1 MPKVTYT
8 ASKGLIQ
15 EAGSGVSL
23 ANLPFSPVQSQNT
36 VSASISQPGVYTMS
50 GTAFVTTFL
59 PAVASVPGGHF
70 TFRSLSA
77 GHAHAI
83 SASSEDAGNSVIR
96 LSNAAFRGSNLALN
110 TLVGS
115 SVSLVSDGVQ
125 YVVYANTGSLILAG
139 V

>member
-1 MPKVTYT
+1 MPKVVYT
-8 ASKGLIQ
+8 SAKGLVQ
-15 EAGSGVSL
+15 QAGQGFQL
-23 ANLPFSPVQSQNT
+23 EDLPFSPVQSQNT
-36 VSASISQPGVYTMS
+36 VSASVSQPGVYTMS

-59 PAVASVPGGHF
+59 PAVASIPGGHF

-83 SASSEDAGNSVIR
+83 SASSADAGNSVIR
-96 LSNAAFRGSNLALN
+96 GSNNTSRGSNLALN

-125 YVVYANTGSLILAG
+125 YIVYANTGSLTFSG

>member
-1 MPKVTYT
+1 MPKVVYT
-8 ASKGLIQ
+8 ATKGLVQ
-15 EAGSGVSL
+15 QAGSGFQL
-23 ANLPFSPVQSQNT
+23 ETLPFSSVQTQNT
-36 VSASISQPGVYTMS
+36 VSASVSQPGVYTVS

-59 PAVASVPGGHF
+59 PAVATVPGGHF

-83 SASSEDAGNSVIR
+83 SASATDAGNSVIKG
-96 LSNAAFRGSNLALN
+96 SNNANRGSNLALN

-125 YVVYANTGSLILAG
+125 YIVYASSGTLTFSG